1 MTPTLRVEDPSSVLL
16 RGGRILVDTSAF
28 LEHEPDRTGG
38 LTTLVT
44 NSAGAILEQRAPIV
58 VVKAVRREL
67 EIKSKQPS
75 PPENPHRAE
84 KAAAALI
91 FIRDLESD
99 GLATT
104 QFGANTDPH
113 ADEEFD
119 GIVHLAAS
127 LGISVCLLTNDNT
140 RKIATRLCGAQS
152 GIEQFAG
159 RLRSDGLM
167 EVESAPDLY
176 RWGIKR
182 MGAIQRSGF
191 PGKYDRQNFDEL
203 AVLLPRFAAQF
214 HVPTASVAHPET
226 LGSSRPTS
234 PRTTTRKR
242 VEAEPFTANPRRKTG
257 DTELPLTAIPGPGD
271 TVRVEGPRISKSVV
285 LGARIGKGKEGVVYE
300 VAGRGNKVVKIFP
313 QKFRTKHRRDK
324 VTMLVDRDLRSPGIC
339 FPEARVLNDQ
349 GEFVGYLMR
358 TAVGGKVLSEMITNR
373 PLFKRTYPDWR
384 KDDLIDVCLSFLKR
398 VKAMHDLNILVG
410 DMNEGNLMVSPNRD
424 VWIIDTDS
432 CQFEGYVCPV
442 GWPEFTAPELTSYDK
457 LRTEQHELF
466 AVAMVLFMILMTGRF
481 AYDRADAP
489 VLDDDDRTRFLIKE
503 GKFAYKFRAH
513 GDRDQP
519 FGDAKFMWSHIDPK
533 VKELFWETLHRDG
546 RRYTDRPTVQ
556 EWIDV
561 FRVYKRNLASTYR
574 WQDPMSHDVY
584 PIRYKARTPEVT
596 IRDCPRCG
604 WENGVA
610 GWLDDNGG
618 ERIPTQCNRCAPKCQ
633 GCGDPDQ
640 FLTFREGL
648 CRTCRED
655 DQTSAST
662 PRVTQRRSTST
673 VRQPMPAPTR
683 TSPAAPARSSS
694 PQRTPQGSTSRTPA
708 SATRPV
714 SAWQRFKKWL
724 SGH

>member
-1 MTPTLRVEDPSSVLL
+1 MTPIPHIEDPRSVLL
-16 RGGRILVDTSAF
+16 RGGRILIDTNAF
-28 LEHEPDRTGG
+28 LEHETDRMGG
-38 LTTLVT
+38 LTALVT
-44 NSAGAILEQRAPIV
+44 NSAGAILEQNAPIV

-67 EIKSKQPS
+67 ELKSKQPS

-104 QFGANTDPH
+104 QFGAQTDH
-113 ADEEFD
+113 YADDEFD
-119 GIVHLAAS
+119 GIVQLAAS
-127 LGISVCLLTNDNT
+127 LGTSICLLTNDNT
-140 RKIATRLCGAQS
+140 RKITTRLHGARS
-152 GIEQFAG
+152 GVEQFAG

-167 EVESAPDLY
+167 EVESPTELY
-176 RWGIKR
+176 RWGIKK
-182 MGAIQRSGF
+182 MGALQRSGF

-203 AVLLPRFAAQF
+203 GALLPEFATQF
-214 HVPTASVAHPET
+214 GVPITSVARPGT
-226 LGSSRPTS
+226 SGSSRPTS
-234 PRTTTRKR
+234 PRATTRKR
-242 VEAEPFTANPRRKTG
+242 PDPKPFAANPRRKTG
-257 DTELPLTAIPGPGD
+257 DAELPPTAIPGPGD
-271 TVRVEGPRISKSVV
+271 TVRAEGPGISKNVV
-285 LGARIGKGKEGVVYE
+285 LGERIGKGKEGVVYE

-358 TAVGGKVLSEMITNR
+358 TAVGGKVLSETITNR
-373 PLFKRTYPDWR
+373 ALFKRTYPDWR

-410 DMNEGNLMVSPNRD
+410 DVNEGNLMVSPNRD

-533 VKELFWETLHRDG
+533 VKEMFWETLHRDG
-546 RRYTDRPTVQ
+546 RRYKDRPTVQ

-561 FRVYKRNLASTYR
+561 FRAYKRNLASEYG

-584 PIRYKARTPEVT
+584 PIRYKARNPGVT
-596 IRDCPRCG
+596 IKDCPKCG
-604 WENGVA
+604 WENGIA
-610 GWLDDNGG
+610 GWLDDYEG
-618 ERIPTQCNRCAPKCQ
+618 ERVPTQCNRCAPKCQ

-640 FLTFREGL
+640 FLTFRDGL

-655 DQTSAST
+655 DQTPAST
-662 PRVTQRRSTST
+662 PRFAQREASSPPRP
-673 VRQPMPAPTR
+673 PMPRTTR
-683 TSPAAPARSSS
+683 TSPSTPAPSRG
-694 PQRTPQGSTSRTPA
+694 PQRTPQATTRNTPPSPARPA
-708 SATRPV
+708 SM
-714 SAWQRFKKWL
+714 WERFKKWL
-724 SGH
+724 SGQ